1 MKLLC
6 EADHVKESVRYKVV
20 GTKVNDFRSVDYN
33 EIFTVTTAA
42 LKEVNEQLK
51 AEKIK
56 MATLE
61 TKYEELLKRVE
72 AIEAL

>member
-1 MKLLC
+1 MIGLHPLIIDEYEAREAQVADLL
-6 EADHVKESVRYKVV
+6 AR
-20 GTKVNDFRSVDYN
+20 
-33 EIFTVTTAA
+33 VTA

-72 AIEAL
+72 DIEAL